1 MRRVV
6 EIGVPAVAIA
16 VVALSAVGSVFGAY
30 GAWLKVSAPTG
41 VKLGATYTV
50 SVSGSTGTGD
60 DNELIAFEGGGK
72 KALPCYSGWGSEAK
86 VYPQLEVKQ
95 QYAVHGSF
103 TKTFAFLAAHTG
115 PKGFCAYLLNS
126 KVQGGFLNNY
136 ASGTATW
143 TVSS

>member
-1 MRRVV
+1 MRRV

-30 GAWLKVSAPTG
+30 GAWLKVSAPSSVTFG
-41 VKLGATYTV
+41 STYTV
-50 SVSGSTGTGD
+50 SVSGSTGTGA

-72 KALPCYSGWGSEAK
+72 KALPCYGNWGGEAHL
-86 VYPQLEVKQ
+86 YPKNEVKQ

-103 TKTFAFLAAHTG
+103 TKTFTFVATHPG

-126 KVQGGFLNNY
+126 KYSTAFLNNY